1 MPPATQR
8 SPAPASRNPPYGAA
22 RVHGMVAIPAGSFRM
37 GCDDA
42 ECRPDDA
49 EGPVRVVDMP
59 AFMIDATAVTNEQFA
74 AFIDATG
81 YVTGAERFGWSYVFH
96 KALHPDAR
104 RRVIPSAVGGATWW
118 LAVAGAH
125 WRAPEGPGS
134 LIATRAN
141 HPVVHVSWVDATAYA
156 AWAGKR
162 LPTEAEW
169 EKAARGGLD
178 QARYPW
184 GDELEPDGRHRCNIW
199 QGHFPDLNTG
209 EDGFF
214 TTAPVD
220 AFDANGFGL
229 YNVSGNVWEW
239 CADWWST
246 TWHVPDGA
254 PTRIAPV
261 GPDAGNGKVMRGGSY
276 LCHASY
282 CSRYRTSARTNSPP
296 DSAAAHLGFR
306 CARTPHAGT

>member
-1 MPPATQR
+1 
-8 SPAPASRNPPYGAA
+8 
-22 RVHGMVAIPAGSFRM
+22 MVDRMVTVPAGPFRM
-37 GCDDA
+37 GGDDP
-42 ECRPDDA
+42 ECWPDDA
-49 EGPVRVVDMP
+49 EGPVRVVDIP
-59 AFMIDATAVTNEQFA
+59 AFMIDATAVTNAEFA
-74 AFIDATG
+74 TFADATG
-81 YVTGAERFGWSYVFH
+81 YRTEAEQFGWSYVFH

-104 RRVIPSAVGGATWW
+104 RHVMPSAVGGATWW
-118 LAVAGAH
+118 VAVAGTY
-125 WRAPEGPGS
+125 WRVPEGPGS
-134 LIATRAN
+134 LIASRAN
-141 HPVVHVSWVDATAYA
+141 HPVVHMSWHDAAAYA

-184 GDELEPDGRHRCNIW
+184 GDRLQPDGRHRCNIW
-199 QGHFPDLNTG
+199 QGQFPELNTG

-220 AFDANGFGL
+220 AFEANGFGL

-246 TWHVPDGA
+246 SWHLPDSP
-254 PTRIAPV
+254 PTRIAPA
-261 GPDAGNGKVMRGGSY
+261 GPDTGEQKVTRGGSY

-282 CSRYRTSARTNSPP
+282 CSRYRMSARTGSPP

-306 CARTPHAGT
+306 CAYTPD